1 MRRKRS
7 SKPTPSAEIP
17 DEDDLDGSESPDE
30 IYPIEFLMWL

>member
-1 MRRKRS
+1 MRRKRL
-7 SKPTPSAEIP
+7 SKPGSSADLP